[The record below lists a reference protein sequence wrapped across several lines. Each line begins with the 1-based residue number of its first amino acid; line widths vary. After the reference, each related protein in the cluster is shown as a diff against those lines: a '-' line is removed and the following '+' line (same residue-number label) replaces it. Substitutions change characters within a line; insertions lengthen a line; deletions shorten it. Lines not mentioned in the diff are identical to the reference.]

1 MLTEIL
7 QLKVAGFSERIFK
20 SNSASLVLIKS
31 LRIWRRSEMIFPP
44 CLSAGM
50 RIADRREGRYT
61 SLEFEFF
68 MELPK
73 IFSKTRNHSLG
84 HPL

>member
-1 MLTEIL
+1 
-7 QLKVAGFSERIFK
+7 
-20 SNSASLVLIKS
+20 
-31 LRIWRRSEMIFPP
+31 MIFPP

-61 SLEFEFF
+61 SLEFEIF

-84 HPL
+84 HPLYNGQHTHNQPNVMGGTPIDVHNSRLTTL